1 MEINFIL
8 DYPICL
14 TECPFGKRSKVASQ
28 CCKECEYFVRLK
40 TPHSIICNHPDSTIE
55 QMESEIKWRKAKAG
69 HNFGKDTVVLYN
81 GDPDARLV
89 RCAVNDCIYIHVE
102 DLLKL
107 PKE

>member
-1 MEINFIL
+1 MAKRCVVLKGNYEIL
-8 DYPICL
+8 CKKYPDCINCSFYREPEPE
-14 TECPFGKRSKVASQ
+14 TQ
-28 CCKECEYFVRLK
+28 
-40 TPHSIICNHPDSTIE
+40 SITIT
-55 QMESEIKWRKAKAG
+55 WRKAKAG

>member
-1 MEINFIL
+1 ME
-8 DYPICL
+8 
-14 TECPFGKRSKVASQ
+14 
-28 CCKECEYFVRLK
+28 
-40 TPHSIICNHPDSTIE
+40 CNDC
-55 QMESEIKWRKAKAG
+55 EIKDSCRLSRNGGTCTHPLFGDSNKSRNIKKGNIVWRKAKAG

-89 RCAVNDCIYIHVE
+89 RCAIYDCIYIHVE